1 MEENQEK
8 DMVSLYK
15 ALSEF
20 RQNIKQPAKDGKNPY
35 FKSSYVT
42 LEGVIKAVDEAM
54 AGTGLSFIQEVATVN
69 GLPAVRTVLMHEK
82 GGVMRAGGLACLL
95 SRMLPLRT
103 SALS

>member
-35 FKSSYVT
+35 FN
-42 LEGVIKAVDEAM
+42 D
-54 AGTGLSFIQEVATVN
+54 IQPEI
-69 GLPAVRTVLMHEK
+69 P
-82 GGVMRAGGLACLL
+82 
-95 SRMLPLRT
+95 
-103 SALS
+103 